1 MAKVVPPNGRPAK
14 VSDRQLMLRAIDLSR
29 KCRSEPGRISPKVGA
44 IVARDNALTREAK
57 RARKSKAAVAR
68 DAVAR
73 YLEDVRDSRD
83 AAAVKKHGERS

>member
-1 MAKVVPPNGRPAK
+1 MIKSRPY
-14 VSDRQLMLRAIDLSR
+14 SLEDFGMLEL
-29 KCRSEPGRISPKVGA
+29 KLTPEL
-44 IVARDNALTREAK
+44 DNALTREAK

-83 AAAVKKHGERS
+83 AAAVKKRGERSYSLAEVKKRLGL